1 MSSIIKFKDKTH
13 GKQVNL
19 TSTHRSPSRQRDMNM
34 ENVPAANIQ
43 GDTARVTRARA
54 KVLGASRGLPPLH
67 PSVKQDQKQALQPKT
82 KRALENK
89 SATDGASIIQAKRR
103 AVLKDITNNPFE
115 DSSVKASNAIKASTS
130 KQGKRCTAT
139 AKKNG
144 RVAPSLRVHPQI
156 QKRKEK
162 TSESMTKQS
171 TKELHEVTSLLKS
184 ENDSAI
190 IYKNPSIGGV
200 PDLMLANQTS
210 SRYSGSGSSSQKG
223 ESKITNEVEASNDQC
238 IIDID
243 SKHKAPQ
250 MCSLYAAELYRSLR
264 TAELKWRH
272 SVDYMRTMQL
282 EITQEMRGILID
294 WLVEVC
300 EEYGLASET
309 FYLTVALIDQYLSK
323 KCIGKRRLQLLGI
336 TCMLIASK
344 YEEICAPRVEDFCFI
359 TDSTYTR
366 GEVLEM
372 EHEILD
378 LLSFQ
383 LSIPTTRKFLRLKST
398 SIAYYLVTLRFLF
411 AAQSS
416 YKAPVLELE
425 FLANYLAELTLIDYS
440 FVKFLPSLI
449 AASAIFLAKWTLDQD
464 EDPWNA
470 TLEHYT
476 GYKVSELKVT
486 VLALQDLQL
495 NNAAP
500 LHAIRQKY
508 AQQKFK
514 SVATLSSCKPV
525 KPLS

>member
-1 MSSIIKFKDKTH
+1 MHHSS
-13 GKQVNL
+13 
-19 TSTHRSPSRQRDMNM
+19 SRQRAMTM
-34 ENVPAANIQ
+34 GNVPAANIQ
-43 GDTARVTRARA
+43 GATTRVTRARA
-54 KVLGASRGLPPLH
+54 KVLGASRGLPPRH
-67 PSVKQDQKQALQPKT
+67 PLVKQDHKQALQPKA
-82 KRALENK
+82 KRASSDNK
-89 SATDGASIIQAKRR
+89 SATDVASNVPAKRR
-103 AVLKDITNNPFE
+103 AVLKDITNNLFE
-115 DSSVKASNAIKASTS
+115 DSSIKVSNGIKDQTS
-130 KQGKRCTAT
+130 KQVKRCTG
-139 AKKNG
+139 KKNG
-144 RVAPSLRVHPQI
+144 RVAPSLPVDPQI

-162 TSESMTKQS
+162 ASESMTKQS
-171 TKELHEVTSLLKS
+171 TKELLKITSQLKS
-184 ENDSAI
+184 ETDGAV
-190 IYKNPSIGGV
+190 IYKNPSIG
-200 PDLMLANQTS
+200 
-210 SRYSGSGSSSQKG
+210 
-223 ESKITNEVEASNDQC
+223 ESKTTSEVEASKDQS

-243 SKHKAPQ
+243 SKHKGPQ
-250 MCSLYAAELYRSLR
+250 MCSLYAAEVYSSLR

-272 SVDYMRTMQL
+272 SVDYMKTVQL
-282 EITQEMRGILID
+282 EISQEMRGILID

-372 EHEILD
+372 EHTILD

-383 LSIPTTRKFLRLKST
+383 LSVPTTRKFLR
-398 SIAYYLVTLRFLF
+398 RFLL

-416 YKAPVLELE
+416 YMAPVIELE

-440 FVKFLPSLI
+440 FLKFLPSLI

-476 GYKVSELKVT
+476 GYKGSELKVT
-486 VLALQDLQL
+486 VLALQELQL

-500 LHAIRQKY
+500 LHAVRQKY
-508 AQQKFK
+508 SQQKYK
-514 SVATLSSCKPV
+514 GVATLTSCKPV
-525 KPLS
+525 KALL

>member
-1 MSSIIKFKDKTH
+1 MQTNYNVSITFVLRKNH

-19 TSTHRSPSRQRDMNM
+19 TSMHYYSSRQRDMNM

-43 GDTARVTRARA
+43 GATARVTRARA

-67 PSVKQDQKQALQPKT
+67 PLVKQDHKQALQPKT
-82 KRALENK
+82 KRASSDNK
-89 SATDGASIIQAKRR
+89 SATDVASVQAKRR
-103 AVLKDITNNPFE
+103 SVLKDITNNPIG
-115 DSSVKASNAIKASTS
+115 DSSVKVSNGIKALTS
-130 KQGKRCTAT
+130 KQVKKCT

-144 RVAPSLRVHPQI
+144 RVAPSLRVDSQI

-162 TSESMTKQS
+162 ASVSMTKQS
-171 TKELHEVTSLLKS
+171 TKELHEVTYQLKS
-184 ENDSAI
+184 ENDSA
-190 IYKNPSIGGV
+190 KSIGGV
-200 PDLMLANQTS
+200 PDLMLANRTS
-210 SRYSGSGSSSQKG
+210 NRYSGLGSSQKG
-223 ESKITNEVEASNDQC
+223 ESKITSEVEASNDQS

-243 SKHKAPQ
+243 SKHKGPQ
-250 MCSLYAAELYRSLR
+250 MCSLYAAEVYSSLR

-272 SVDYMRTMQL
+272 SVDYMRIVQL
-282 EITQEMRGILID
+282 EITEEMRGILID

-383 LSIPTTRKFLRLKST
+383 LSVPTTRKFLR
-398 SIAYYLVTLRFLF
+398 RFLL

-416 YKAPVLELE
+416 YKAPVIELE

-440 FVKFLPSLI
+440 FLKFLPSLI
-449 AASAIFLAKWTLDQD
+449 AASAIFLAKWILDQD

-486 VLALQDLQL
+486 VLVLQDLQL
-495 NNAAP
+495 KNAAP

-508 AQQKFK
+508 TQQKYK
-514 SVATLSSCKPV
+514 SVATLTSCKPV